1 MMAAVCAL
9 TPAPDRF
16 ASGLMQ
22 YLDCQA
28 SSLGSQGFMAMAAP
42 GSSVSL
48 LLSAL
53 LTIFIALIGYRLLFG
68 ETLNLRDGVLAF
80 VKIGI
85 VLAFATSWPAYRT
98 VVFDVVLR
106 APAEVAGEIGRP
118 AGLPGATGGLTTRM
132 DAVDRAFRILAIYGA
147 GVPTRQQVEEANG
160 VAPPLFANFDAFALG
175 AARVVFLVGGLGA
188 FALTRIT
195 AGLLLALGPLFIAF
209 LLFSVTR
216 GLAEGWVRGLAA
228 ATLGSAAIAVA
239 LGIELALLEPW
250 LYGLASQRAGGLAIP
265 GAPAAILTAS
275 IIFALAI
282 SGLVALAGRIAFGL
296 RLPVPQSLS
305 AMLPNIGIATTE
317 ARIVASSSG
326 HTMAENRSRAM
337 AIADSIVS
345 AQRRDERASG
355 GASRVQTTAGS
366 LVRSAGAGDTSGG
379 TPIGQSFR
387 RRNARRVSAGAT
399 ARDRQSGGRGI

>member
-1 MMAAVCAL
+1 MAAMCAF

-16 ASGLMQ
+16 ASGLLR

-68 ETLNLRDGVLAF
+68 ETLNVRDGVLAF
-80 VKIGI
+80 VKVGI

-106 APAEVAGEIGRP
+106 APAELAGEIGRP

-132 DAVDRAFRILAIYGA
+132 DAVDRSFRILAIYGA

-175 AARVVFLVGGLGA
+175 AARVIFLVGGLGA
-188 FALTRIT
+188 FALTRIA
-195 AGLLLALGPLFIAF
+195 AGLLLALGPLFIAL
-209 LLFSVTR
+209 LLFSATR
-216 GLAEGWVRGLAA
+216 GLAEGWIRGLAA
-228 ATLGSAAIAVA
+228 TTLGSAAIAVA

-250 LYGLASQRAGGLAIP
+250 LSGLASQRAGGLAIP
-265 GAPAAILTAS
+265 GVPAAVLATS

-282 SGLVALAGRIAFGL
+282 AGLVALAGRIAFGL
-296 RLPVPQSLS
+296 RFPAPQSLA
-305 AMLPNIGIATTE
+305 AMLPDMGSGRAG
-317 ARIVASSSG
+317 ARIVTSTPRTDA
-326 HTMAENRSRAM
+326 AENRSRAM
-337 AIADSIVS
+337 AVADSIVS
-345 AQRRDERASG
+345 AQRRDERAFS

-366 LVRSAGAGDTSGG
+366 LVRSASPGATSGG
-379 TPIGQSFR
+379 MPIGQSFR
-387 RRNARRVSAGAT
+387 RRNSRRVSAGAS
-399 ARDRQSGGRGI
+399 ARDRQSGGRAK

>member
-1 MMAAVCAL
+1 MAAVCAL

-68 ETLNLRDGVLAF
+68 ETLNVRDGVLAF
-80 VKIGI
+80 VKVGI

-98 VVFDVVLR
+98 IVFDVVLR
-106 APAEVAGEIGRP
+106 APAEMAGEIGRP

-132 DAVDRAFRILAIYGA
+132 DAVDRSFRILAIYGA

-160 VAPPLFANFDAFALG
+160 VAPPLFGNFDAFALG
-175 AARVVFLVGGLGA
+175 AARVIFLVGGLGA
-188 FALTRIT
+188 FALTRIA

-209 LLFSVTR
+209 LLFSATR
-216 GLAEGWVRGLAA
+216 GLAEGWIRGLAA
-228 ATLGSAAIAVA
+228 TTLGSAAIAIA
-239 LGIELALLEPW
+239 LGIELALLDPW
-250 LYGLASQRAGGLAIP
+250 LSGLASQRAGRLAIP
-265 GAPAAILTAS
+265 GVPAAMLATS

-296 RLPVPQSLS
+296 QLPAPQSLA
-305 AMLPNIGIATTE
+305 AMLPGMGSGTVG
-317 ARIVASSSG
+317 ARIVTSPPRIDA
-326 HTMAENRSRAM
+326 AENRSRAM
-337 AIADSIVS
+337 AVADSIVS
-345 AQRRDERASG
+345 AQRRDERAFS

-366 LVRSAGAGDTSGG
+366 LVRNANLGATSAG
-379 TPIGQSFR
+379 TPIGRSFR
-387 RRNARRVSAGAT
+387 RRNARRVSAGA
-399 ARDRQSGGRGI
+399 AMRDGRK